1 MCWKRYNDDTME
13 VFEMA
18 TKRAC
23 IDYIKIKLLEY
34 EGTKANDPKE
44 HPAALNAIYDD
55 CKTFCGD
62 AGMIGDTFTALWDKA
77 ITELHSNPPAPMYA
91 KA

>member
-1 MCWKRYNDDTME
+1 
-13 VFEMA
+13 MA

-34 EGTKANDPKE
+34 EGTKANDPKT
-44 HPAALNAIYDD
+44 HQAALNAIYED
-55 CKTFCGD
+55 CKTFCGN

-77 ITELHSNPPAPMYA
+77 ITELHGNPPAPMYI